1 MEWKSR
7 NTFSDHHLLC
17 ILRVR
22 PGCRQ
27 TARSTIPFN
36 SPVLLESFLF
46 SYSIIQCFHP
56 SVLPTTLTLFV
67 CWPVVVLVYYGLT
80 FRLAMPCS
88 LVCSGNTDHLSVQ
101 TRST

>member
-27 TARSTIPFN
+27 TARSTRPFN
-36 SPVLLESFLF
+36 SPVLLDCFLF
-46 SYSIIQCFHP
+46 SYSIVQCFHP

-80 FRLAMPCS
+80 FRLAMPFVS
-88 LVCSGNTDHLSVQ
+88 SGNTDHLSVQ